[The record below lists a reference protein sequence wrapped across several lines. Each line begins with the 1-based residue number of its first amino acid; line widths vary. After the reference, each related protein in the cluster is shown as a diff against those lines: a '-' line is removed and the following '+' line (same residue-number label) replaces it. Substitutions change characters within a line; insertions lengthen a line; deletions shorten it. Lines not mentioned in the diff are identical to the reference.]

1 MGLANHEHLPKM
13 HPRYISRLRVLVTR
27 QPLQCA
33 VRYFSGA
40 IRISKQL
47 PPRPRVDEADIEE
60 AFVKGSGPGGQ
71 KIVRSECHLA
81 LLYTNSIIA

>member
-1 MGLANHEHLPKM
+1 MHSPYVPRLP
-13 HPRYISRLRVLVTR
+13 LLVTR

-33 VRYFSGA
+33 IRYFSAA

-71 KIVRSECHLA
+71 KIVRPE
-81 LLYTNSIIA
+81 